1 MNFCC
6 SSSLPNQPGQ
16 LWAISFSYACF
27 WFLHFDNKSY
37 WLGGVRVVGAG
48 ESEVQW
54 TLSKKNSFQSEHKL
68 QAKTNP
74 GWCYFCQKTQPFPPR
89 TGGAT
94 IMCLSKERK
103 QVSKVFKRKIM
114 VFILRVHRTFMF
126 EVWKHYSLT
135 VSALREQR
143 QGKWMTGWFHMKI
156 YFLWA
161 KPISNHDR
169 SCAVVVRP

>member
-1 MNFCC
+1 MSHFLLICIY
-6 SSSLPNQPGQ
+6 L
-16 LWAISFSYACF
+16 CF
-27 WFLHFDNKSY
+27 YTLTTKVTGCAVLGWLKGGKSK
-37 WLGGVRVVGAG
+37 
-48 ESEVQW
+48 VQW

-103 QVSKVFKRKIM
+103 QVSKVFKHNIM
-114 VFILRVHRTFMF
+114 IFILRVHWTFMF

-143 QGKWMTGWFHMKI
+143 QGKWMTGWIHMKI